1 MAERANLSAA
11 LRASSRAEHARTATR
26 DELRVLLHDKNE
38 EVLASLLDNPALDES
53 LLCLLLERKDLSGD
67 LLSQIA
73 RRREWMRSYRVK
85 VRLAGHPHA
94 PRLVALPLL
103 RQIYLFDLV
112 NLSLQPAMPVEY
124 RRIAEDVILTRL
136 PQLALGQRLT
146 LARRGSARVA
156 AALLAEGNARVVALA
171 LDNAFLTESQVLKVL
186 SREELPPVVPE
197 SIARH
202 RKWSCLYNVRMALVR
217 NPLTPLARVLAFLP
231 DITLRDLDELSGARS
246 LPASLKQYIRAE
258 VALRRRRARSR
269 GSAAR

>member
-1 MAERANLSAA
+1 
-11 LRASSRAEHARTATR
+11 
-26 DELRVLLHDKNE
+26 
-38 EVLASLLDNPALDES
+38 
-53 LLCLLLERKDLSGD
+53 
-67 LLSQIA
+67 
-73 RRREWMRSYRVK
+73 
-85 VRLAGHPHA
+85 
-94 PRLVALPLL
+94 
-103 RQIYLFDLV
+103 V
-112 NLSLQPAMPVEY
+112 NLTLLPSTPAEI
-124 RRIAEDVILTRL
+124 RRIAEEVILNRL

-156 AALLAEGNARVVALA
+156 AGLLAEGHERVVPLA

-186 SREELPPVVPE
+186 AREELPEIVAA

-258 VALRRRRARSR
+258 VALRRSRSR
-269 GSAAR
+269 KRGSG

>member
-1 MAERANLSAA
+1 MAERAND
-11 LRASSRAEHARTATR
+11 RPPRRTPSDPATAGR
-26 DELRVLLHDKNE
+26 DEVLVLLHDKNE
-38 EVLASLLDNPALDES
+38 EVLAALLENPTLDES
-53 LLCLLLERKDLSGD
+53 LLCLLLERKDLSNK
-67 LLSQIA
+67 LLGLIA
-73 RRREWMRSYRVK
+73 RRKEWMRSYRVK
-85 VRLAGHPHA
+85 ARVAGHPHT
-94 PRLVALPLL
+94 PRLVALPLI

-112 NLSLQPAMPVEY
+112 NLALQPSTPAEI
-124 RRIAEDVILTRL
+124 RRIAEEVILNRL

-156 AALLAEGNARVVALA
+156 AALLAEGNERVLPLA

-186 SREELPPVVPE
+186 AREELPEMVPA

-258 VALRRRRARSR
+258 VALRQRRGRART
-269 GSAAR
+269 SAPK